1 MSDWSNFPCLSGVLH
16 CRIVSLNR
24 QDTSEFWSCGVCSSC
39 KGIVT
44 LENSSFW
51 MGAVPI
57 FATEIKVTNWRAHC
71 EFLPPAFTLQSSS
84 WALLANGVANP
95 ILKASRPFTLYFPAN
110 IWEIIIWSSWQSFI
124 FFSCWFISRSSKSNQ
139 SKKKGPRTPSPPP
152 PVQEETPLGKKHKEK
167 HKGKERSEEKTRE
180 VKERGRDFERH
191 KEKKEKQR

>member
-1 MSDWSNFPCLSGVLH
+1 MSDWSHFPCLSGVLH
-16 CRIVSLNR
+16 CRIGSLNR
-24 QDTSEFWSCGVCSSC
+24 QDTPEFWSCGVCSSC

-57 FATEIKVTNWRAHC
+57 FASEIKVTNCRARC

-110 IWEIIIWSSWQSFI
+110 IWKIIIWSSWQSFI
-124 FFSCWFISRSSKSNQ
+124 FFFLVGLYLGVLKVTRVKR
-139 SKKKGPRTPSPPP
+139 K
-152 PVQEETPLGKKHKEK
+152 VLVPLVLLLQYKRKLL
-167 HKGKERSEEKTRE
+167 
-180 VKERGRDFERH
+180 
-191 KEKKEKQR
+191 